1 MMKRTM
7 LMIILLAGS
16 NANAVRRQE
25 TMSAGAELAIRKD
38 AEEKIK
44 AIEKIKKRNP
54 AATIRDLEDAIASAQ
69 AAINKLPGINTGLQG
84 ELKRAA
90 TQARGPILE
99 ENTANH
105 EALLTKIQNNINA
118 TIKGFIKKTNDIYT
132 EIIDENGNKIK
143 IPHFKA
149 IEANGDEINMS
160 YSQLASYAANS
171 VVWEQIM
178 RQLPAYVKYSA
189 KLLDAIIEKWISK
202 LSKDEITKLKASD
215 PIRFATIQNLL
226 KSYYDSAKNVY
237 ITRPLN
243 GIANAATRA
252 EFHNAIKPIE
262 DKIEEYK
269 REVIK
274 KGFTI

>member
-1 MMKRTM
+1 MKRTM
-7 LMIILLAGS
+7 LMIAILAGS

-84 ELKRAA
+84 ELNRAA
-90 TQARGPILE
+90 TQALSPILE

-105 EALLTKIQNNINA
+105 EALLTKIQNNMNA
-118 TIKGFIKKTNDIYT
+118 TIKGFI
-132 EIIDENGNKIK
+132 NKINN
-143 IPHFKA
+143 ISPFEA

-160 YSQLASYAANS
+160 YTQLASYAANP

-243 GIANAATRA
+243 GIANAATQA